1 METGQNKDK
10 DKDIDNDI
18 NNIREDSD
26 ARDARDYKEEV
37 IFYLAITILRRFIR
51 EQYFY
56 IDEYKDAIDKI
67 YIDYKDEHD
76 DYTCSLLESI
86 DRYIELKYNYIA
98 DTIKPCI
105 P

>member
-1 METGQNKDK
+1 METGQNKGNDK
-10 DKDIDNDI
+10 DNDNDI
-18 NNIREDSD
+18 NND
-26 ARDARDYKEEV
+26 RDYKEKV
-37 IFYLAITILRRFIR
+37 IFYLAIMILRRFIR

-76 DYTCSLLESI
+76 DCTCSLVKSI

-98 DTIKPCI
+98 DMIKPCLG
-105 P
+105 